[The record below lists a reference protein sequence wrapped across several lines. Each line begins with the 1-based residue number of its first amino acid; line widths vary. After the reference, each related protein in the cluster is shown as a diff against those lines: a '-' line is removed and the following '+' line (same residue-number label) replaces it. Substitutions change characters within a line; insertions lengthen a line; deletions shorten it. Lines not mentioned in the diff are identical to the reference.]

1 MSFFDNPEPH
11 PLRQFFY
18 RHPGI
23 EDLALGYV
31 HEYTYCKEID
41 PMRLIQLFPS
51 LKYFEGPAFLFKP
64 LVLSPL
70 AEEIEKLII
79 VDNPLY
85 KDSLID
91 LGGRSVTLPKLRK
104 FGIWA
109 DEIEEGI
116 LVNTLRAVVNA
127 ADQLEEIEI
136 HPDIDD
142 TNYEEVFSLIT
153 QVQGLRSVT
162 LDQSILSAAAED
174 DEELEWD
181 AFALILRRACPRL
194 RTIYQPIEKMNKDN
208 REKVWE
214 LHDDA

>member
-1 MSFFDNPEPH
+1 
-11 PLRQFFY
+11 
-18 RHPGI
+18 
-23 EDLALGYV
+23 
-31 HEYTYCKEID
+31 
-41 PMRLIQLFPS
+41 MRLIQLFPS

-91 LGGRSVTLPKLRK
+91 LGGRSVRLPKLRK

-181 AFALILRRACPRL
+181 AFALILRLAFS
-194 RTIYQPIEKMNKDN
+194 
-208 REKVWE
+208 
-214 LHDDA
+214 